1 MVAAYKDL
9 NLTATERDQMI
20 VKLRR
25 HGYSYRQ
32 IGSAVGMTANGVM
45 TSLRRIGEGRPG
57 RNPRA

>member
-1 MVAAYKDL
+1 MVKAYNEVK
-9 NLTATERDQMI
+9 LTATQRDQMI

-32 IGSAVGMTANGVM
+32 IGSVVGMTANGVM
-45 TSLRRIGEGRPG
+45 TSLRRIEEGRPG